1 MKMRQKCVP
10 SARNSTLGTPT
21 SVENATPSS
30 KSASKMRP
38 LVQKLRVW
46 MPYRKLWGAFRGAE
60 NRTPEH
66 EIASKMRPLKQKVG
80 VEMAKMAF
88 KCPEMSRIGILSPRR
103 AGFA

>member
-1 MKMRQKCVP
+1 
-10 SARNSTLGTPT
+10 
-21 SVENATPSS
+21 
-30 KSASKMRP
+30 MRP

-80 VEMAKMAF
+80 VEMTKNGNPSTKIASKMRPLVQ
-88 KCPEMSRIGILSPRR
+88 K
-103 AGFA
+103 

>member
-1 MKMRQKCVP
+1 MRTLKQKVDVAGWLGGPPNASNASGTPKCVK
-10 SARNSTLGTPT
+10 
-21 SVENATPSS
+21 NATPSS

-80 VEMAKMAF
+80 VEMAKMATLQQ
-88 KCPEMSRIGILSPRR
+88 K
-103 AGFA
+103 